1 MCPEER
7 LHMPQYEIV
16 LRRPYQDDEVQLRE
30 FKGWDDGSSVEIDGL
45 DWFVM
50 MHVPPQGTGSKGRLI
65 CVRADA
71 GEGT

>member
-1 MCPEER
+1 MS
-7 LHMPQYEIV
+7 MSEIV
-16 LRRPYQDDEVQLRE
+16 LRTPYSEDEVRLAE
-30 FKGWDDGSSVEIDGL
+30 VEGGADGSVVKIDGR

-50 MHVPPQGTGSKGRLI
+50 MHVPPQDTSSKGRLI